1 MLYIAN
7 YLEDNKCVKQLLQE
21 IKEWEHGWW
30 QYLKY
35 SWVLTLWLY
44 RARSRKLISFLK
56 NHFDIL
62 LRVGFVLLALAIG
75 LLLEIFGGTSFTQD
89 ILSNYLVAIGAMSG
103 GAIAIVFTISIFLL
117 QSAADLYSSQYFEVY
132 IHDIKEKIVY
142 VLVTMITILFF
153 GAGLYVGSLATV
165 TQIVSST
172 IVWVSLVLVGVVF
185 ALIDWQYKT
194 VRQKINPSKAI
205 EFLEKQGVHFLDR
218 VQSDAK
224 RIAKIIIL
232 RDKKVT
238 ENEALARTYN
248 QLLQPYI
255 NNLDRQL
262 ENLIEI
268 SAKLADKQEIATV
281 NRGLT
286 AFHNVLGKFLEVR
299 KTSSVA
305 IPSSTA
311 FLAIESDSQKFIFSN
326 FDRLNKIGEKF
337 IKEGKDEN
345 ATYILRIYDSLSNKA
360 KEIEYLGSTGESP
373 ILETLI
379 GCLENFIELGM
390 RHKNLEV
397 VFQGAEK
404 LGNVAM
410 NVAEIGLDPALK
422 GIQDKLVKIAIYGIT
437 EKQTVIVDKCNDVY
451 LRIIGAVFSSKKII
465 ARHQFDDSLKHM
477 ATIAHYV
484 FIARSAGVLSSDF
497 GSSFAMTRAY
507 DNLYALIVNI
517 INYYP
522 NLTDDREKD
531 RYRSDVSQFFEDL
544 YMSLRRM
551 SESIKNCDNLL
562 VESIGR
568 LMYNVNCLMFHLI
581 ENPEFADEKANL
593 LKWLGWNIHLP
604 TWFANHSDKFDA
616 GSNNFR
622 SLTENVAKTGIL
634 AFEKLE
640 DKRLVKSAIDAL
652 GSLTE
657 HALNKNTDSYGYD
670 EPRILEKACY
680 LGILALKK
688 GWRDIFADVVI
699 KILDF
704 EPKYAKKYFSN
715 IPAHID
721 QEKISPRKDQ
731 LSIELMKW
739 SDEFDYERRNGNLR
753 IRDDAESMM
762 YDLIE
767 ASDIDWFVYR
777 VWGKWDADSP
787 INSEV
792 EKEIEEAKKKA
803 EAEKKTNPEKPKDDS
818 STNKK

>member
-1 MLYIAN
+1 M
-7 YLEDNKCVKQLLQE
+7 KRLLQE
-21 IKEWEHGWW
+21 IKEWEHSWW

-44 RARSRKLISFLK
+44 RTRGRNLVSFLK
-56 NHFDIL
+56 SNFDIL
-62 LRVGFVLLALAIG
+62 LRVGFVLLALGIG
-75 LLLEIFGGTSFTQD
+75 LLLEVFGGTSFTQD

-142 VLVTMITILFF
+142 VLVTMITISFF
-153 GAGLYVGSLATV
+153 GAGLYVGSLTTV
-165 TQIVSST
+165 TQAVSST
-172 IVWVSLVLVGVVF
+172 IVWASLVLVGMVF

-205 EFLEKQGVHFLDR
+205 EFLEKQGVRYLDR

-224 RIAKIIIL
+224 RIAKIIVL

-238 ENEALARTYN
+238 ENEALAKTYN

-255 NNLDRQL
+255 SNLDRQL

-281 NRGLT
+281 SRGLA

-345 ATYILRIYDSLSNKA
+345 ATYILRIYDSLAKKA
-360 KEIEYLGSTGESP
+360 KAIEYLGSRGESP

-379 GCLENFIELGM
+379 GCLEAYIELGM

-410 NVAEIGLDPALK
+410 DVAEIGLQPALK
-422 GIQDKLVKIAIYGIT
+422 GIQDKLLKIAIYGIT

-451 LRIIGAVFSSKKII
+451 LKIIGAVFSNRKMI
-465 ARHQFDDSLKHM
+465 ASHQFDDSLKHM
-477 ATIAHYV
+477 ATIAQYV
-484 FIARSAGVLSSDF
+484 FMARSAGVLSNDF

-507 DNLYALIVNI
+507 DNLYSLIVGI

-531 RYRSDVSQFFEDL
+531 RYRSDISKFFEDL

-568 LMYNVNCLMFHLI
+568 LMYNVNSLMFYLI
-581 ENPEFADEKANL
+581 ENPEFADEKENL

-604 TWFANHSDKFDA
+604 TWFAHHTDKFDA

-622 SLTENVAKTGIL
+622 SLTENVTKTGIL
-634 AFEKLE
+634 AFEKLK

-680 LGILALKK
+680 LGILALKN
-688 GWRDIFADVVI
+688 GWRDIFAEVVV

-721 QEKISPRKDQ
+721 QSRISPRRDQ

-739 SDEFDYERRNGNLR
+739 SSDFDYDRRNGNFGL
-753 IRDDAESMM
+753 RDDAESMM
-762 YDLIE
+762 FDLIE
-767 ASDIDWFVYR
+767 AEDIDWFVYR

-787 INSEV
+787 INDAV
-792 EKEIEEAKKKA
+792 EKEIEE
-803 EAEKKTNPEKPKDDS
+803 N
-818 STNKK
+818 NKKIAIQKLIDVLRVLVSTKEAQN

>member
-1 MLYIAN
+1 M
-7 YLEDNKCVKQLLQE
+7 KQLLQE
-21 IKEWEHGWW
+21 IKSWEHGYW
-30 QYLKY
+30 QYFKY
-35 SWVLTLWLY
+35 SWVLTVWFY
-44 RARSRKLISFLK
+44 RARSRKLLSFLK
-56 NHFDIL
+56 GHFDIL
-62 LRVGFVLLALAIG
+62 LRIVFILFALGIG

-142 VLVTMITILFF
+142 VLVTIITILFF
-153 GAGLYVGSLATV
+153 GAGLYVGSLATI
-165 TQIVSST
+165 TQVVSST
-172 IVWVSLVLVGVVF
+172 IVWCSLVLVGTVF

-205 EFLEKQGVHFLDR
+205 EFLEKQGLHFLNR
-218 VQSDAK
+218 VQSDAT
-224 RIAKIIIL
+224 RIARIIVL

-238 ENEALARTYN
+238 ENEALAKTYN

-255 NNLDRQL
+255 NDLDRQL

-299 KTSSVA
+299 KTSSIA

-311 FLAIESDSQKFIFSN
+311 FLAIESDSQSFVFRN

-345 ATYILRIYDSLSNKA
+345 ATYILRIYDALAKKA
-360 KEIEYLGSTGESP
+360 KTIEYLGSTRESP

-379 GCLENFIELGM
+379 GCLEAYIELGM

-410 NVAEIGLDPALK
+410 DVAEIGLQPALK

-451 LRIIGAVFSSKKII
+451 LRIIGAVFSSRKII
-465 ARHQFDDSLKHM
+465 ARHQFDDALKHI
-477 ATIAHYV
+477 ATIAQYV
-484 FIARSAGVLSSDF
+484 FMARKAGVLSSDF

-507 DNLYALIVNI
+507 DNLYSLIVNI

-522 NLTDDREKD
+522 TLTDDREKN
-531 RYRSDVSQFFEDL
+531 RYRSDISQFFEDL
-544 YMSLRRM
+544 YTSLRRM
-551 SESIKNCDNLL
+551 SEEIKNCDNLL

-568 LMYNVNCLMFHLI
+568 LMYNVNELMFYLI
-581 ENPEFADEKANL
+581 ENPEFSDGKDNL

-604 TWFANHSDKFDA
+604 TWFANHAEKFDA

-688 GWRDIFADVVI
+688 GWEDVFAEVVV

-721 QEKISPRKDQ
+721 QEKLSPRKNQ
-731 LSIELMKW
+731 LRIELMKW
-739 SDEFDYERRNGNLR
+739 SNDFDYERRNGNLR

-762 YDLIE
+762 YGLVE
-767 ASDIDWFVYR
+767 ASDIDWFIYR
-777 VWGKWDADSP
+777 VWHKWDADSP
-787 INSEV
+787 INDEI
-792 EKEIEEAKKKA
+792 EKEIEEH
-803 EAEKKTNPEKPKDDS
+803 
-818 STNKK
+818 NKKMAIEKLAKTISIIAQK